1 MKKRKP
7 DKDEVIMRLK
17 EIIRQKDEK
26 MREGLRIDG
35 K

>member
-17 EIIRQKDEK
+17 EIIRQKDELIK
-26 MREGLRIDG
+26 EALRIDG